1 MPRATSLALRFAARR
16 GFSRKVIAGQRHG
29 VLSSALARKED
40 PIERNQRLQRERTLQ
55 LLQPVRILQSSFL
68 FRNFAT
74 FFAGILAAGGAYWA
88 FNQDGSNRTALAHAP
103 TQPLTTAG
111 NSLLHPERAAAAG
124 LAQAPVA
131 EAEAAEATRRALV
144 VQNDQFFAGEIVG
157 NEPLSKEVDASGR
170 LVVEMLTPEQATV
183 KLRQNE
189 QSYNIGRGAGVV
201 RYDVTQLASN
211 NPIEDDHAERI
222 VQHAAKGPDSG
233 DAKNDWM
240 FWGVFDGHR

>member
-1 MPRATSLALRFAARR
+1 M
-16 GFSRKVIAGQRHG
+16 
-29 VLSSALARKED
+29 
-40 PIERNQRLQRERTLQ
+40 
-55 LLQPVRILQSSFL
+55 
-68 FRNFAT
+68 
-74 FFAGILAAGGAYWA
+74 
-88 FNQDGSNRTALAHAP
+88 
-103 TQPLTTAG
+103 
-111 NSLLHPERAAAAG
+111 
-124 LAQAPVA
+124 
-131 EAEAAEATRRALV
+131 

-189 QSYNIGRGAGVV
+189 QSYHIGRGAGVV

-222 VQHAAKGPDSG
+222 VQHTSKVPEAGG
-233 DAKNDWM
+233 EKNDWM